1 MESME
6 STTWM
11 EASWYAVIALCPV
24 SLNLMGF
31 WHCCKVA
38 LKAAMPGITAEVE
51 EQGGKL
57 TWGQMGEN
65 RAWL

>member
-51 EQGGKL
+51 EQGA
-57 TWGQMGEN
+57 N
-65 RAWL
+65 